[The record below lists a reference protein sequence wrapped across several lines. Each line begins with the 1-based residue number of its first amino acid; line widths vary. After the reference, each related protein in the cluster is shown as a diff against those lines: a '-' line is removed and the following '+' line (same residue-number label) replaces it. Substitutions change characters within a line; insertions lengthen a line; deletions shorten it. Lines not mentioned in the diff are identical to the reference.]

1 MRAEKTKVTDILNR
15 IEKADFENG
24 LPIEFNNY
32 STETVNLLKQKH
44 LKITAAESLTAGMFQ
59 AAIASVPGASN
70 VFDGGFVTYA
80 DSVKIQLLG
89 MDSKLIEQYTV
100 VSNPVAQAMA
110 ELSAQKLQA
119 DIGVGFTGV
128 AGPDPLEGN
137 PVGTVFIGAH
147 NRQNGAEII
156 KEFHF
161 TGSRQAIRLKSVLC
175 GFALVQEII

>member
-1 MRAEKTKVTDILNR
+1 MKDKVAEILSTV
-15 IEKADFENG
+15 EMADFESG
-24 LPIEFNNY
+24 VPVEFSNLAKQ
-32 STETVNLLKQKH
+32 TVGLLKKKQ

-59 AAIASVPGASN
+59 ATVASIPGASN

-80 DSVKIQLLG
+80 DNVKIELLG
-89 MDSKLIEQYTV
+89 MDPQLIEQNTV
-100 VSNPVAQAMA
+100 VSAPVARAMA
-110 ELSAQKLQA
+110 NLSAKKLSA

-137 PVGTVFIGAH
+137 PVGTVFIGAY
-147 NRQNGAEII
+147 NGKDNTEIV

-161 TGSRQAIRLKSVLC
+161 TGSRQAIREKSVLC

>member
-1 MRAEKTKVTDILNR
+1 MNKEIDFLKTIESANFEKGTPKDLQ
-15 IEKADFENG
+15 DF
-24 LPIEFNNY
+24 PKQ
-32 STETVNLLKQKH
+32 TVDLLKQKH

-59 AAIASVPGASN
+59 AAVATIPGASN

-80 DSVKIQLLG
+80 DEVKVNLLG
-89 MDSKLIEQYTV
+89 MDPQLIDDNTV
-100 VSNPVAQAMA
+100 VSGPVALSMA
-110 ELSAQKLQA
+110 KLSAKKLLA

-137 PVGTVFIGAH
+137 PVGTVFISVY
-147 NRQNGAEII
+147 NRTNNEKIV

-161 TGSRQAIRLKSVLC
+161 SGTRQAIREKSVLC

>member
-1 MRAEKTKVTDILNR
+1 MTDKV
-15 IEKADFENG
+15 ADFFKT
-24 LPIEFNNY
+24 IEQADYEQGTPVAWKDFPKQVV
-32 STETVNLLKQKH
+32 EELKQKH

-59 AAIASVPGASN
+59 ATVATVPGASQ

-80 DSVKIQLLG
+80 DEVKIDLLG
-89 MDSKLIEQYTV
+89 MDPELINQYTV
-100 VSNPVAQAMA
+100 VSSPVAQAMA
-110 ELSAQKLQA
+110 ELSAKKINA

-137 PVGTVFIGAH
+137 PVGTVFIGAY
-147 NRQNGAEII
+147 NATNNEEIV

-161 TGSRQAIRLKSVLC
+161 SGSREAIREKSVLC

>member
-1 MRAEKTKVTDILNR
+1 MKEKVAEIFKIV
-15 IEKADFENG
+15 EQADFEKGWPN
-24 LPIEFNNY
+24 EFVDYPLQIVNY
-32 STETVNLLKQKH
+32 LKKDQ

-59 AAIASVPGASN
+59 STIAQVPGASN

-80 DSVKIQLLG
+80 DEVKVQLLG
-89 MDSKLIEQYTV
+89 MDPQLIKQFTV
-100 VSNPVAQAMA
+100 VSAPVAQSMA
-110 ELSAQKLQA
+110 KLSAQKLSA

-137 PVGTVFIGAH
+137 PVGTVFIGTA
-147 NRQNGAEII
+147 NRKNNQEIV

-161 TGSRQAIRLKSVLC
+161 TGSRQAIRNKSVLC

>member
-1 MRAEKTKVTDILNR
+1 MKKEIDFLKT
-15 IEKADFENG
+15 IERLDFEKG
-24 LPIEFNNY
+24 IPEEFENFPKQ
-32 STETVNLLKQKH
+32 TVELLKQAH

-59 AAIASVPGASN
+59 ATVATVPGASN

-80 DSVKIQLLG
+80 DSIKVQLLG
-89 MDSKLIEQYTV
+89 MDPQLIEDNTV
-100 VSNPVAQAMA
+100 VSGPVALAMA
-110 ELSAQKLQA
+110 KLSAEKIKA

-137 PVGTVFIGAH
+137 PVGTVFISAC
-147 NRQNGAEII
+147 NRTNNEKIV

-161 TGSRQAIRLKSVLC
+161 SGSRQAIREKSVLC

>member
-1 MRAEKTKVTDILNR
+1 MKNKVAEILK
-15 IEKADFENG
+15 IVEEADFEEG
-24 LPIEFNNY
+24 LPKTFVDY
-32 STETVNLLKQKH
+32 PKQTVELLKQDH

-59 AAIASVPGASN
+59 AAVASVPGASN

-80 DSVKIQLLG
+80 DEVKVQLLG
-89 MDSKLIEQYTV
+89 MDPKLIEQFTV
-100 VSNPVAQAMA
+100 VSGPVASAMA
-110 ELSAQKLQA
+110 ILSAKKLSA

-137 PVGTVFIGAH
+137 PVGTVFIGVFNAKD
-147 NRQNGAEII
+147 NEELV

-161 TGSRQAIRLKSVLC
+161 SGSRSAIRLKSVLC

>member
-1 MRAEKTKVTDILNR
+1 MKDKVAEILNTV
-15 IEKADFENG
+15 EKADFEAGVPN
-24 LPIEFNNY
+24 EFNDLAKQ
-32 STETVNLLKQKH
+32 TVDLLKKDQ

-59 AAIASVPGASN
+59 AAVASIPGASN

-80 DSVKIQLLG
+80 DDVKVGLLG
-89 MDSKLIEQYTV
+89 MDPQLIEQYTV
-100 VSNPVAQAMA
+100 VSSPVASAMA
-110 ELSAQKLQA
+110 KLSAKKLSA

-137 PVGTVFIGAH
+137 PVGTVFIGAY
-147 NRQNGAEII
+147 NGKNNEEVV

-161 TGSRQAIRLKSVLC
+161 TGSRQAIREKSVLC

>member
-1 MRAEKTKVTDILNR
+1 MKKEIDFLKT
-15 IEKADFENG
+15 IEQQDFEKG
-24 LPIEFNNY
+24 IPAEFENFPKQ
-32 STETVNLLKQKH
+32 TVELLKKDH

-59 AAIASVPGASN
+59 ATVATVPGASK

-80 DSVKIQLLG
+80 DEVKVQLLG
-89 MDSKLIEQYTV
+89 MDSQLITDNTV
-100 VSNPVAQAMA
+100 VSGPVALAMSK
-110 ELSAQKLQA
+110 LSAEKIKA

-137 PVGTVFIGAH
+137 PVGTVFISVY
-147 NRQNGAEII
+147 NRKNNEKIV

-161 TGSRQAIRLKSVLC
+161 SGSRQAIRDKSVLC

>member
-1 MRAEKTKVTDILNR
+1 MNNKITEIFQTVESADYEKGIPSEYTDFS
-15 IEKADFENG
+15 KQ
-24 LPIEFNNY
+24 
-32 STETVNLLKQKH
+32 TVELLKQKK

-59 AAIASVPGASN
+59 ATLASVPGASN

-80 DSVKIQLLG
+80 DEVKIRLLG
-89 MDSKLIEQYTV
+89 MDPQLITDYTV
-100 VSNPVAQAMA
+100 VSAPVAQSMA
-110 ELSAQKLQA
+110 NLSAKKLSA

-137 PVGTVFIGAH
+137 PVGTVFIGAY
-147 NRQNGAEII
+147 NGKNNEEIV

-161 TGSRQAIRLKSVLC
+161 SGSRQAIREKSVLC

>member
-1 MRAEKTKVTDILNR
+1 MTDKV
-15 IEKADFENG
+15 ADFFKT
-24 LPIEFNNY
+24 IEQADYEQGTPAAWKNFPKRVV
-32 STETVNLLKQKH
+32 EELKQKH

-59 AAIASVPGASN
+59 ATVATVPGASQ

-80 DSVKIQLLG
+80 DEVKIDLLG
-89 MDSKLIEQYTV
+89 MDPELINQYTV
-100 VSNPVAQAMA
+100 VSSPVAQAMA
-110 ELSAQKLQA
+110 ELSAKKINA

-137 PVGTVFIGAH
+137 PVGTVFIGAY
-147 NRQNGAEII
+147 NATNNEEIV

-161 TGSRQAIRLKSVLC
+161 SGSREAIREKSVLC